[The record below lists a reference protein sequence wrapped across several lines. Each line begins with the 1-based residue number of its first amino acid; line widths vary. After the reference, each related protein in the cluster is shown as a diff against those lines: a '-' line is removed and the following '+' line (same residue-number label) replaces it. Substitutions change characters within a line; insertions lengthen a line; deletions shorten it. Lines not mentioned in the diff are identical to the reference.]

1 MNKFMP
7 QISLKLTLFLFFSLL
22 FGCQDQADKS
32 ELSQAEQQPTFKQL
46 RAGVEGDPLDSV
58 RRFNLGHP
66 SGRLIKTVLLYSVKE
81 HEVGLSGT
89 KDTEFDDNE
98 GVLFWY
104 DALGVRRFWMPDTY
118 FNLDLVFLDS
128 NLRIIDIDKDL
139 EAHPGREEPP
149 AIKFSKSVR
158 ARHVLEIKTSS
169 DFAKSLKVGDQL
181 QVLSPLNLSQIESKI
196 HQTR

>member
-7 QISLKLTLFLFFSLL
+7 QIWLKLTLFLVFSS
-22 FGCQDQADKS
+22 FYGCQDETIKS
-32 ELSQAEQQPTFKQL
+32 QSTSPIDEPTFKQL
-46 RAGVEGDPLDSV
+46 RAGVKNDPLDSV
-58 RRFNLGHP
+58 RRFNIAHP

-89 KDTEFDDNE
+89 KDHEFDDNE
-98 GVLFWY
+98 GALFWY
-104 DALGVRRFWMPDTY
+104 DAVGLRRFWMPDTY

-128 NLRIIDIDKDL
+128 ELRVIDVDKDL

-158 ARHVLEIKTSS
+158 ARHVLEIKSAS
-169 DFAKSLKVGDQL
+169 DFASAIKVGDQL
-181 QVLSPLNLSQIESKI
+181 KVLSPLNLSQIESKI
-196 HQTR
+196 HQMR

>member
-7 QISLKLTLFLFFSLL
+7 QICLKLTLFLVFSSLCA
-22 FGCQDQADKS
+22 CQDESAKS
-32 ELSQAEQQPTFKQL
+32 ESTPSSSEPTFKQL
-46 RAGVEGDPLDSV
+46 RAGVKDDPLDSV

-89 KDTEFDDNE
+89 KAHEFDDNE
-98 GVLFWY
+98 GALFWY
-104 DALGVRRFWMPDTY
+104 DARGVRRFWMPDTY

-128 NLRIIDIDKDL
+128 ALRIIDIDENL

-158 ARHVLEIKTSS
+158 ARHVLEIKSSS
-169 DFAKSLKVGDQL
+169 DFARSLKVGDQL

-196 HQTR
+196 HQMQ